1 MFPDR
6 REIST
11 GWENVA
17 ETYTRAHTHPRRFH
31 RFQYFAKQRETL
43 DSLPDF
49 NSLFRDFSR
58 CRVFVFFRSFFV
70 FILARRDKGSKGS
83 FKIERDSSLTE
94 SRRAANQESKVGWFD
109 NYKWQVNLSLSL
121 SLSLS
126 LATKRSINFSHSFS
140 RNTGFPL

>member
-1 MFPDR
+1 MKYRQAGKTSRKP
-6 REIST
+6 
-11 GWENVA
+11 
-17 ETYTRAHTHPRRFH
+17 TRARTHTHVDFTVFNILQNNAKRSTP
-31 RFQYFAKQRETL
+31 FQISIRCFGI
-43 DSLPDF
+43 
-49 NSLFRDFSR
+49 FR
-58 CRVFVFFRSFFV
+58 VVAYLSFFV
-70 FILARRDKGSKGS
+70 RSLFLYLRAETKVAKVASKLN
-83 FKIERDSSLTE
+83 DPSLTE